1 MTESQIIKYIK
12 GEINHARDWHKH
24 KLKVKDALRKMK
36 QKRED
41 EFFGNILKNYDKLQ
55 SWEIEQAMQ
64 SFVMGDR

>member
-1 MTESQIIKYIK
+1 MTESQIIGWVKDEVNYCR
-12 GEINHARDWHKH
+12 NWHRH
-24 KLKVKDALRKMK
+24 KLKVRDALRRMK

-41 EFFGNILKNYDKLQ
+41 EFFGSILANWDKLQ